1 MKLKESVKNTIGVVI
16 LYGLIVLGV
25 VLINAR
31 MEQLNQ
37 QKSATEPLTHIAQ
50 NQQR

>member
-1 MKLKESVKNTIGVVI
+1 MKLKESVKNTLGVI
-16 LYGLIVLGV
+16 LFYGLIVLGV

-37 QKSATEPLTHIAQ
+37 QKSATEPTTHIAQ
-50 NQQR
+50 NNNR

>member
-1 MKLKESVKNTIGVVI
+1 MKLKESVKNTIGVI
-16 LYGLIVLGV
+16 LFYGLIVLGV

-37 QKSATEPLTHIAQ
+37 QKSAIEPLTQIAQ
-50 NQQR
+50 KQNR